1 MPRIC
6 KATALILKS
15 IAFKES
21 DLIVTALTP
30 EAGCLSFLAKGAR
43 GAKSRFGAA
52 LDLLTLSE
60 LIYYDR
66 PQLKLLS
73 QADIMDGYLHLK
85 GDYDHLQLA
94 LRAARQLLLF
104 LEEGGRDESS
114 FVLFQELL
122 ARLDHPP
129 VKHLAIYELA
139 FKLKLTQA
147 LGVAPRLDRCAS
159 CGAPLQGALWF
170 SVERGGVI
178 GEECHVSRKAPR
190 GMPLDPG
197 SAKGLQV
204 ALRLPFAKLD
214 RLKLSSEQ
222 IAQGETL
229 IDRFITYHLHPLR
242 LR

>member
-1 MPRIC
+1 MSRLA
-6 KATALILKS
+6 KATALILRCLP
-15 IAFKES
+15 FKES
-21 DLIVTALTP
+21 DLIVTALTS

-52 LDLLTLSE
+52 LDLLNLTE
-60 LIYYDR
+60 LVYYDR

-85 GDYDHLQLA
+85 SDYDRLQLA
-94 LRAARQLLLF
+94 LRAARQLLLV
-104 LEEGGRDESS
+104 LEEGGRDGSS
-114 FVLFQELL
+114 FTLFQELL
-122 ARLDHPP
+122 TRLDQAPI
-129 VKHLAIYELA
+129 KHLAVYELA
-139 FKLKLTQA
+139 FKLKLAQV
-147 LGVAPRLDRCAS
+147 LGVAPRFDRCAS
-159 CGAPLQGALWF
+159 CGASLQGALWF

-178 GEECHVSRKAPR
+178 GEECHVSGKAPR

-204 ALRLPFAKLD
+204 ALHLPFAKLD
-214 RLKLSSEQ
+214 RLKLSAQQ

-229 IDRFITYHLHPLR
+229 IDGFIAYHLHPIR